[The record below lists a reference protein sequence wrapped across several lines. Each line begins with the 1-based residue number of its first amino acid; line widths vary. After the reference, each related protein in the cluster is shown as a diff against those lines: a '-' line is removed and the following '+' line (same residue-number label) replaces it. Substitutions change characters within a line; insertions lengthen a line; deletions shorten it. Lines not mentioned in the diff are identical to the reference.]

1 MNDLSSTY
9 GEKKIQSKI
18 ICKVAVA
25 NFNFCKS
32 EYFPKYNV
40 SVPIWEYLW
49 KGYKKTTTL
58 QQVSG
63 KLMLLINNN
72 HDLSLLETFF
82 DPEPWETEGNKEIV
96 NIMIRVMKNKIK
108 TYIICKRK

>member
-1 MNDLSSTY
+1 
-9 GEKKIQSKI
+9 
-18 ICKVAVA
+18 
-25 NFNFCKS
+25 
-32 EYFPKYNV
+32 
-40 SVPIWEYLW
+40 
-49 KGYKKTTTL
+49 
-58 QQVSG
+58 
-63 KLMLLINNN
+63 MLLINNN